1 MNKKNKAVQKNP
13 DEVVIYTRNTL
24 KDLPEEYE
32 VRQNTRLLKEQC
44 EKEEYEVSKI
54 YYERSSLDSNNPKP
68 VLRQMLKDAASSS
81 WGSVVVRDVLT
92 LSTDGAELQRIER
105 ELAGYGVQLISEY
118 EPFDTSTELGLRVF
132 KCMCKLINTDTRRMA
147 AIQDIPISYVAGW
160 EIHREN
166 ERRESIVK

>member
-13 DEVVIYTRNTL
+13 DKVVIYTRNTL

-44 EKEEYEVSKI
+44 EKAEYEVSKI
-54 YYERSSLDSNNPKP
+54 YYERSSLDSNNFKP

-81 WGSVVVRDVLT
+81 WGTVVVRDVLT
-92 LSTDGAELQRIER
+92 LSRDGAEIQRIER
-105 ELAGYGVQLISEY
+105 ELAECGVQLMSEY

-132 KCMCKLINTDTRRMA
+132 ECMCKLINTDTRRIA
-147 AIQDIPISYVAGW
+147 AIQDIPMSLVAGW
-160 EIHREN
+160 EIQGED
-166 ERRESIVK
+166 EGRESIVK